1 MTTWLTSGKHKRNSD
16 PPLHDH
22 EVVRGVKTSG
32 AGGIRAAGDGSVVD
46 VGTDVRFREQA
57 VQGGV
62 LVDGRGAVQRL
73 EGVQAVVVERDP
85 VLCRWNRK
93 YCASAHRK
101 YQPGVRLQL
110 ADPKQTFAVDGAES
124 RDRVIS

>member
-1 MTTWLTSGKHKRNSD
+1 MTTWLTSGKLNRNSD

-22 EVVRGVKTSG
+22 EVVRGVQTSG

-46 VGTDVRFREQA
+46 MGTDIWFREQA
-57 VQGGV
+57 VQGGI
-62 LVDGRGAVQRL
+62 LVDGQGAVQRL

-85 VLCRWNRK
+85 VLRWGNRK

-110 ADPKQTFAVDGAES
+110 ADPKQTLAMNGAEN
-124 RDRVIS
+124 RDRVIR